1 MPACS
6 GAPACCC
13 VLPAM
18 LLLVGG
24 AAVVCDQLEKA
35 GVVWAG
41 RQAGRADGSI

>member
-6 GAPACCC
+6 GAPACC